1 MQLNRRGIAVAE
13 AVVAVTLAALL
24 IGTALG
30 TLSTLQRALAR
41 QVARTTREQTLRA
54 AVQLA
59 VAELRDVAPVAGDI
73 VALASTGV
81 TYRATRAS
89 GVACGRDPD
98 GILVASDTY
107 RPLRTPVANRDS
119 LTLMLSAGAW
129 IRVPLDGP
137 PRAGTCPDG
146 TAAVILPSVPGLPD
160 PIASVTW
167 PAPLR
172 VFEIMELRAYQSGS
186 EWWLGQRSVSSGETI
201 QPALGP
207 LASGG
212 LSLLGLDS
220 LAQPTAAP
228 LAIRQLRLTIRLA
241 SGDSLVRSLSLSP
254 AGVP

>member
-13 AVVAVTLAALL
+13 AVVAVTLAAVL
-24 IGTALG
+24 IGTSLG
-30 TLSTLQRALAR
+30 TLTTLQRALAR

-59 VAELRDVAPVAGDI
+59 VAELRDVAPAAGDI
-73 VALASTGV
+73 VALAPTGI

-89 GVACGRDPD
+89 GLGCGRAPD
-98 GILVASDTY
+98 GILVASATF
-107 RPLRTPVANRDS
+107 RPLRVPVANRDS
-119 LTLMLSAGAW
+119 LTLMIPAGTW

-137 PRAGTCPDG
+137 PRPATCPNG
-146 TAAVILPSVPGLPD
+146 TAAVLLPYVPGLPD
-160 PIASVTW
+160 PLAAAIW

-172 VFEIMELRAYQSGS
+172 VFEVMELRAYQSGS

-212 LSLLGLDS
+212 LALVGLDS
-220 LAQPTAAP
+220 LAQPTP
-228 LAIRQLRLTIRLA
+228 VPVAIRQLRFTIRLA
-241 SGDSLVRSLSLSP
+241 SGDSLVRSLTLSP
-254 AGVP
+254 EGIP